1 MIELKFETVKEL
13 NDFYIKIFRE
23 LKPDSVLFKEDK
35 DFDLFF
41 DAQMAEY
48 KFYLSQILERN
59 ELALKFKRKNL
70 QFFEESEELKFDYD
84 MRTEKYMHKMQKKM
98 NKKLFKT
105 FKKECMLARKKG
117 LEFEKKFYEEKNKEF
132 EEERKLSKEQNKK
145 EQKLEQQQKK
155 NEKDNKKQNIVVE
168 VKTIEQPQ
176 ETKLLEQRSDSDA
189 GTKETN

>member
-13 NDFYIKIFRE
+13 NDFYLKIFRE
-23 LKPDSVLFKEDK
+23 LKPDSILFRYDE
-35 DFDLFF
+35 DFDMFF

-48 KFYLSQILERN
+48 KFYLGQILERN
-59 ELALKFKRKNL
+59 ELTLKFKRKNL
-70 QFFEESEELKFDYD
+70 QFFEKSEELKFDYD

-105 FKKECMLARKKG
+105 FKKECKLARKKG
-117 LEFEKKFYEEKNKEF
+117 LEYEKKFYEEKNKEF

-155 NEKDNKKQNIVVE
+155 NEKDNAKQNVVVE